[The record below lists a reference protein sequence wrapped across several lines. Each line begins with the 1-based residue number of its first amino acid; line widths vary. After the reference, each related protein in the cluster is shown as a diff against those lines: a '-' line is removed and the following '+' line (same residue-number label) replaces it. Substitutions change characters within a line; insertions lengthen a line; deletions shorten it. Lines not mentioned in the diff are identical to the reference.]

1 MGILYEQVKKANA
14 NVIGYWNNIDDYKFD
29 ESKAFIDNRFVG
41 LALDEDNQ
49 EELTESRIKSWTSKI
64 KEEILKQA

>member
-1 MGILYEQVKKANA
+1 MSDFCTKANA
-14 NVIGYWNNIDDYKFD
+14 NVVGYWDDVDDYEFD